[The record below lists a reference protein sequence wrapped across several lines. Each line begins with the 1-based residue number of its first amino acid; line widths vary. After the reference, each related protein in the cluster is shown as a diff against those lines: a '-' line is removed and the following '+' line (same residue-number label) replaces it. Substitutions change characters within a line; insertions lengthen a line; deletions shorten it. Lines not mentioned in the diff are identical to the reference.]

1 MRRPVWRN
9 VLSLSTFRILLQTTA
24 YRQGDRRRAC
34 SFWGVANTALLGGVV
49 SPKPRELL
57 TSVKDR
63 SRPGLA
69 KAAGTFYSA
78 SVVDDVVDVVGPSLS
93 VDTTPIPTFISVS
106 PSPIY
111 DVADVPFFCVY

>member
-69 KAAGTFYSA
+69 KAAGTFISA
-78 SVVDDVVDVVGPSLS
+78 SVVDVVDVVGPSLS
-93 VDTTPIPTFISVS
+93 VDTTPIPASISES

-111 DVADVPFFCVY
+111 DVAAVPFFCVC